1 MTDGPVPKSVLA
13 RGAALLRACGE
24 SDGPLALAELALC
37 TGLPKPTAHRLLNEM
52 VRLGLVERTPDG
64 RYRIG
69 LALFVL
75 GQSAPDVRE
84 LRDAAL
90 PYLGDLHEATHENV
104 HLAVPDGADTL
115 FLQKITSRR
124 ATPIV
129 SRTGGR
135 LPAHCTATGKVFLAH
150 DPRPPHLT
158 LLRLTPRTLV
168 LPGQL
173 ARDLARTRAR
183 GYGVNLEEAE
193 IGISAI
199 AAPVYSREPRE
210 PRDGTASAP
219 RPIAAISV
227 TGGTRRLDV
236 DRIGPRVCAAAQ
248 ALTRAL
254 SA

>member
-1 MTDGPVPKSVLA
+1 MTDSQVPKSVLA

-24 SDGPLALAELALC
+24 SGGALGLADLALR
-37 TGLPKPTAHRLLNEM
+37 TGLPKPTAHRLLAEL
-52 VRLGLVERTPDG
+52 VRLGLLERVPDG

-69 LALFVL
+69 IALFVL
-75 GQSAPDVRE
+75 GQSAPTARE

-90 PYLGDLHEATHENV
+90 PFLGDLYEATGENV
-104 HLAVPDGADTL
+104 HLAVPDGPDTL
-115 FLQKITSRR
+115 FLEKLTGRR
-124 ATPIV
+124 ATPIF

-150 DPRPPHLT
+150 APRPPAPPLQ
-158 LLRLTPRTLV
+158 RLTPRTLV

-183 GYGVNLEEAE
+183 GFGVNLEEAE
-193 IGISAI
+193 VGVSAV
-199 AAPVYSREPRE
+199 AAPVYAQ
-210 PRDGTASAP
+210 DA
-219 RPIAAISV
+219 RPVAALSV

-236 DRIGPRVCAAAQ
+236 DRIGARVCAAAR

-254 SA
+254 SE

>member
-1 MTDGPVPKSVLA
+1 MTDGQIPKSVLA
-13 RGAALLRACGE
+13 RGALLLRVCAE
-24 SDGPLALAELALC
+24 ADVALSLAELALR
-37 TGLPKPTAHRLLNEM
+37 TGLPKPTAHRLVGEL
-52 VRLGLVERTPDG
+52 VRLGLVERTAEG
-64 RYRIG
+64 GYRIG
-69 LALFVL
+69 LGLFVL
-75 GQSAPDVRE
+75 GQSAPTVRE

-104 HLAVPDGADTL
+104 HLAVPDGTDTL
-115 FLQKITSRR
+115 FLEKVTGHR

-135 LPAHCTATGKVFLAH
+135 LPAHCTATGKVFLAE
-150 DPRPPHLT
+150 DPSPPRRT
-158 LLRLTPRTLV
+158 LPRLTPRTLV

-173 ARDLARTRAR
+173 ARDLALTRAR

-193 IGISAI
+193 VGVSAV
-199 AAPVYSREPRE
+199 AAPIYA
-210 PRDGTASAP
+210 RDHGP

-236 DRIGPRVCAAAQ
+236 DRVGARVCAAAR
-248 ALTRAL
+248 ALTRKL

>member
-1 MTDGPVPKSVLA
+1 MTDGQVPKSVLA

-24 SDGPLALAELALC
+24 SEGPQSLAELSLR
-37 TGLPKPTAHRLLNEM
+37 TGLPKPTAHRLLAEL
-52 VRLGLVERTPDG
+52 VALGLMERALDG

-69 LALFVL
+69 LTLFVL
-75 GQSAPDVRE
+75 GQSAPSARE
-84 LRDAAL
+84 LRDVAL
-90 PYLGDLHEATHENV
+90 PFLGDLYEATGENV
-104 HLAVPDGADTL
+104 HLAVPDGSDTL
-115 FLQKITSRR
+115 FLEKLTGRR

-150 DPRPPHLT
+150 DPRPPGPSLA
-158 LLRLTPRTLV
+158 RLTPRSMV

-183 GYGVNLEEAE
+183 GFGVNLEEAE
-193 IGISAI
+193 VGVSAV
-199 AAPVYSREPRE
+199 AAPVYA
-210 PRDGTASAP
+210 RDA
-219 RPIAAISV
+219 RPVAALSV

-236 DRIGPRVCAAAQ
+236 DRVGARVCAAAR
-248 ALTRAL
+248 ALTREL

>member
-1 MTDGPVPKSVLA
+1 MTDGPLPKSVLA
-13 RGAALLRACGE
+13 RGAALLRVCGE
-24 SDGPLALAELALC
+24 SDTALSLAELALR
-37 TGLPKPTAHRLLNEM
+37 TGLPKPTAHRLIGEL
-52 VRLGLVERTPDG
+52 VRLGLVERTPEG
-64 RYRIG
+64 GYRVG

-75 GQSAPDVRE
+75 GQSAPSVRE

-90 PYLGDLHEATHENV
+90 PYLGDLHEATRENV

-115 FLQKITSRR
+115 FLEKVTGRR

-135 LPAHCTATGKVFLAH
+135 LPAHCTATGKVFLAL
-150 DPRPPHLT
+150 DPRPPGRA

-193 IGISAI
+193 IGVSAV
-199 AAPVYSREPRE
+199 AAPVYARGPGSRPV
-210 PRDGTASAP
+210 
-219 RPIAAISV
+219 AAISV
-227 TGGTRRLDV
+227 TGGTRRLDM
-236 DRIGPRVCAAAQ
+236 DRTGERVCAAAR

>member
-1 MTDGPVPKSVLA
+1 MTDRPPPKSVLA
-13 RGAALLRACGE
+13 RGAALLRACGD
-24 SDGPLALAELALC
+24 SGTPLTLAELALR
-37 TGLPKPTAHRLLNEM
+37 TGLPKPTAHRLLGEL
-52 VRLGLVERTPDG
+52 VRLGLMERTAEG
-64 RYRIG
+64 SYRIG
-69 LALFVL
+69 LGLFVL
-75 GQSAPDVRE
+75 GQSALSVCE

-104 HLAVPDGADTL
+104 HLAVPDGTDTL
-115 FLQKITSRR
+115 FLEKVTGRR

-135 LPAHCTATGKVFLAH
+135 LPAHCTATGKVFLAL
-150 DPRPPHLT
+150 DPRPPRRVLP
-158 LLRLTPRTLV
+158 RLTPRTLV

-173 ARDLARTRAR
+173 ARDLALTRAR

-193 IGISAI
+193 IGVSAV
-199 AAPVYSREPRE
+199 AAPVYAHGPGS
-210 PRDGTASAP
+210 

-236 DRIGPRVCAAAQ
+236 DRVGARVCAAAR

-254 SA
+254 SS

>member
-24 SDGPLALAELALC
+24 SEDALSLAELALR
-37 TGLPKPTAHRLLNEM
+37 TGLPKPSAHRLIGEL
-52 VRLGLVERTPDG
+52 VRLGLVERASDG

-75 GQSAPDVRE
+75 GQSASSARE

-90 PYLGDLHEATHENV
+90 PYLGDLYEETHENV
-104 HLAVPDGADTL
+104 HLAVPDGPDTL
-115 FLQKITSRR
+115 FLEKLTGRR

-158 LLRLTPRTLV
+158 LPRLTPRTMV

-173 ARDLARTRAR
+173 ARDLVATRAR

-193 IGISAI
+193 VGVSAV
-199 AAPVYSREPRE
+199 AAPVYEHARGR
-210 PRDGTASAP
+210 

-227 TGGTRRLDV
+227 TGGTRRLDM
-236 DRIGPRVCAAAQ
+236 DRIGARVCAAAR
-248 ALTRAL
+248 ALTRKL